1 MNTCNMDDY
10 QRRLV
15 CPNASSS
22 LLCVCIF
29 FLRGTGLRHFAL
41 GSLLGPGNFVCY
53 IESVI
58 HL

>member
-1 MNTCNMDDY
+1 M
-10 QRRLV
+10 R
-15 CPNASSS
+15 PP
-22 LLCVCIF
+22 LCCVFALRPVDNLIL

-41 GSLLGPGNFVCY
+41 GSLLGPGNVCY

>member
-1 MNTCNMDDY
+1 M
-10 QRRLV
+10 RRPP
-15 CPNASSS
+15 C
-22 LLCVCIF
+22 CVFALRPVDNRILF

-58 HL
+58 NL